1 MPKRLSIIIP
11 TYDRKETLKETIL
24 SFASQTSGDFEMIIA
39 DDGSS
44 DGTGEM
50 VKSLNVSFPLKHV
63 WQKNSGRSSARNMGI
78 CAAEGEI
85 ILFIDD
91 HIIVDKK
98 LVEEHIGS
106 HDKAAGTNVMVVRGR
121 VCFIRSASEAPDT
134 TEYIP
139 AEKIR
144 PSLDEQDPFRNFI
157 TNNIS
162 ITKEALLSVGG
173 FDEDFKEY
181 GLQDSELGLRLK
193 EAGCRFA
200 KNPNAVGYIFGIGLE
215 FEDRI
220 KRRRQIGRASVLF
233 YKKHPTL
240 KVKLTLSVHFVAAF
254 LYRTLSIFDR
264 WINKLTEASMK
275 VEPSG
280 LKRKLI
286 LFYSFLSGMNEALER
301 YKGVKRIKFSSR
313 LKKPKVLFC
322 SHNSR
327 LEGAPLSLYFLA
339 KNIDRETLTPVFVV
353 PSRGPVCDLL
363 GSANVKFW
371 VLSGFPFTLTSQTR
385 NIIEKEDIDL
395 VHANTLAATWAID
408 AAKLAHVPVVWHVR
422 EDPSYFDR
430 ASIAKYAGKVDRV
443 IAISKWVKSALG
455 FSPGKVE
462 VIYNAVEP
470 PDLSGGSS
478 EAIRKEFNIKKGD
491 VLVGQIG
498 SISRRKGTDVF
509 LKACAQ
515 VLKKR
520 DGVRFLI
527 VGDYIPGER
536 FKPTIDKLVKELRL
550 EGKIIFAGTRKN
562 IADVYAALD
571 IVVSSSISEPFGRT
585 LIEAMAAGKPVIGT
599 SAGGIPEIIINEKTG
614 IIVQPNDSKAL
625 ADAIISLVNDEKKR
639 KELALSGRKRAIEMF
654 SIKDHVKKVEEIY
667 EEVLR

>member
-1 MPKRLSIIIP
+1 MPKRLSVIIP

-50 VKSLNVSFPLKHV
+50 VKSLKVSFPLKHV

-78 CAAEGEI
+78 SAAEGEI
-85 ILFIDD
+85 ILFTDD
-91 HIIVDKK
+91 HIIVDKR
-98 LVEEHIGS
+98 LVEEHISS

-121 VCFIRSASEAPDT
+121 VCFITSAGDAPHT
-134 TEYIP
+134 TEYVS

-193 EAGCRFA
+193 EAGYRFA
-200 KNPNAVGYIFGIGLE
+200 RNPNAVGYIFGVGLT
-215 FEDRI
+215 FEDRL
-220 KRRRQIGRASVLF
+220 KRRRQVGRSSVLF
-233 YKKHPTL
+233 YLKHPTL
-240 KVKLTLSVHFVAAF
+240 KVKLTLSVHCVAM
-254 LYRTLSIFDR
+254 LIYRALSLF
-264 WINKLTEASMK
+264 
-275 VEPSG
+275 G
-280 LKRKLI
+280 LKRKPT
-286 LFYSFLSGMNEALER
+286 LFYSFLSGMNEALEK
-301 YKGVKRIKFSSR
+301 YKGIKKLKFTSR
-313 LKKPKVLFC
+313 FKKLKVLLC

-327 LEGAPLSLYFLA
+327 LEGAPLSLYLLA
-339 KNIDRETLTPVFVV
+339 KNIDRDKFAPIFVV
-353 PSRGPVCDLL
+353 PGRGPIYDLL
-363 GSANVKFW
+363 RSANIQFRI
-371 VLSGFPFTLTSQTR
+371 LSGFPFTFTSQTR
-385 NIIEKEDIDL
+385 KIIEKEDIDL
-395 VHANTLAATWAID
+395 VHANTLAATWAIN
-408 AAKLAHVPVVWHVR
+408 AAKLAKVPVVWHVR

-430 ASIAKYAGKVDRV
+430 TSIAKYADKVDRV

-455 FSPGKVE
+455 FSSGKVE

-470 PDLSGGSS
+470 SDLSGGSS

-527 VGDYIPGER
+527 VGDHTPGER
-536 FKPTIDKLVKELRL
+536 FKPTIDKIVKELRL
-550 EGKIIFAGTRKN
+550 ENKIIFAGTRKN

-614 IIVQPNDSKAL
+614 IIVQPNDPNAL
-625 ADAIISLVNDEKKR
+625 AGAIISLVNDEKKR
-639 KELALSGRKRAIEMF
+639 KELALSGSKRASEMF
-654 SIKDHVKKVEEIY
+654 SIKEHVKKVEAIY
-667 EEVLR
+667 EEVLK